1 MIIDTHVHFADSK
14 IPNTALF
21 RLEMPEVF
29 KNLTE
34 QYGVES
40 VIHVETR
47 QTLEENYWVLDLA
60 EQDQFISGCV
70 GFVDPITKNFSS
82 KLASVKFKLISV
94 KFNFS

>member
-47 QTLEENYWVLDLA
+47 PVSYTHLTL
-60 EQDQFISGCV
+60 
-70 GFVDPITKNFSS
+70 PTK
-82 KLASVKFKLISV
+82 A
-94 KFNFS
+94 